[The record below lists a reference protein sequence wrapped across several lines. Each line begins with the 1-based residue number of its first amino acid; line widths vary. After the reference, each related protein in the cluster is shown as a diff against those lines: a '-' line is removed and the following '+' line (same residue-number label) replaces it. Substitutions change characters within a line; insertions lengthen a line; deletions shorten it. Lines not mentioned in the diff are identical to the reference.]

1 MLKFLIIFFL
11 IFGPILHPFSPYLDT
26 ISLVAVFV
34 ILSNLSRLKIPK
46 EIIGFVFLALY
57 VFWNCIALYLDF
69 GLTSAILVMVL
80 KPIRI
85 LLLLFAIYNI
95 VLNLKKSDV
104 TRDDLNQI
112 IALCISIHGLIM
124 IGQLLSPSFKDSIY
138 SMTSTGLF
146 RSTYDY
152 NFRMGGLSGGSGG
165 AVLSVVQAVGLG
177 FTLEIKNKGLFQII
191 LKVLMAFIIIL
202 SVSICGRTGLIV
214 LLAILVPY
222 FFKVKPHI
230 KVILILGL
238 GLWLLGVFSYADL
251 DSPLG
256 YSLRRSFDLMLNSND
271 QSLLHENYRTY
282 SSFFVF
288 PTDFTTWLMGSSEH
302 LVFTQMDRRL
312 DSDNGYI
319 RLLWS
324 SGLIFGIFYI
334 IPIFTFVLNTYK
346 SKDNYTRWVFLLFFL
361 MIALHNKEGFLYVR
375 MLWSILL
382 LAYYGN
388 RILTRE
394 RIV

>member
-1 MLKFLIIFFL
+1 V
-11 IFGPILHPFSPYLDT
+11 HPFSPYLDT

-34 ILSNLSRLKIPK
+34 ILSNFSRLKIPK
-46 EIIGFVFLALY
+46 EIIGFVFLLLFVCWNCFALY
-57 VFWNCIALYLDF
+57 IDF
-69 GLTSAILVMVL
+69 GLTPALLVMIL

-85 LLLLFAIYNI
+85 LLLLFATYNV
-95 VLNLKKSDV
+95 VLNLKKSHV

-112 IALCISIHGLIM
+112 IAICISIHGLIM
-124 IGQLLSPSFKDSIY
+124 IGQLVSPNFKDTIY

-177 FTLEIKNKGLFQII
+177 FTLEIKKKGLFQII
-191 LKVLMAFIIIL
+191 LKLLMAFVIIL

-214 LLAILVPY
+214 LLATLGLY
-222 FFKVKPHI
+222 FFKAKPHI
-230 KVILILGL
+230 KLILILGFGL
-238 GLWLLGVFSYADL
+238 GLLGVYSYANL
-251 DSPLG
+251 DTALG
-256 YSLRRSFDLMLNSND
+256 YSLRRSFDLILSSQNE
-271 QSLLHENYRTY
+271 SLLQDNYRVY
-282 SSFFVF
+282 SSFLVF
-288 PTDFTTWLMGSSEH
+288 PRDMATWLIGSSEH
-302 LVFTQMDRRL
+302 LVFTQLDRRL
-312 DSDNGYI
+312 DSDNGYV

-324 SGLIFGIFYI
+324 SGLIFATFYVL
-334 IPIFTFVLNTYK
+334 PIFTFVLNTCR
-346 SKDNYTRWVFLLFFL
+346 SKDNYSRWVFLLFL
-361 MIALHNKEGFLYVR
+361 IMMILHNKEGFLYVR

-394 RIV
+394 NLV